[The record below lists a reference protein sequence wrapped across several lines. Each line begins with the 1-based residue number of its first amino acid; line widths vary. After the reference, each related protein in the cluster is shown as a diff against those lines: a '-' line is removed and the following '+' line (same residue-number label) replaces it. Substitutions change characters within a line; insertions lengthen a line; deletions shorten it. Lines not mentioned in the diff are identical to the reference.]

1 MSDNPILTA
10 RQRQVLAYAAQ
21 GIIRIVPPRYD
32 VYPYVYFQVWE
43 WSPKFECFKWVDI
56 TSTVA
61 KLKQKRLLK
70 AWKPERPKYRN
81 EVGSVNVTVAG
92 ISALYGV

>member
-32 VYPYVYFQVWE
+32 VYPYIYFQVWE
-43 WSPKFECFKWVDI
+43 WSPKFECFK
-56 TSTVA
+56 
-61 KLKQKRLLK
+61 
-70 AWKPERPKYRN
+70 
-81 EVGSVNVTVAG
+81 
-92 ISALYGV
+92 